1 MIKGTL
7 KYCVCFLCILSLTQ
21 CNKSSDHQATSTN
34 TAFEL
39 LESENTG
46 IDFINQVEDKE
57 EFNILTYRNY
67 YNGGGVA
74 IGDINNDGLKDV
86 FFTANMGDNK
96 LYLNKGNLQFEDI
109 TEKAGIKGKNSW
121 TTGVTFADVNADG
134 YLDIYVCYSGD
145 AQKENKENELFINNK
160 NNTFTEKAAEYGL
173 NDAGLS
179 THATFFD
186 FDLDGDLDCYV
197 LNNSYKDPE
206 RISLYSKQR
215 FEYDALGG
223 DRLYENQ
230 SPPSL
235 RGSDPNGGVVQPKF
249 VDITKKSGIF
259 SSNIGFGLGISVGD
273 VNNDLYPDIYIS
285 NDFWERDYL
294 YINQKNGTFKES
306 LIDNISYTS
315 MSSMGSDMADINN
328 DGKLDIF
335 STDML
340 PPNNQRLKAATKFDD
355 FYLHDLKLKNS
366 YYYQFVQNCLHINK
380 GDGSFQETAFF
391 SGVAATD
398 WSWGALIFD
407 MNLDGQKDIFVSNG
421 LYHDITDSDFVDFI
435 GDKSEVEKVV
445 KANGKYDFR
454 DFVKFLPHNKRKNY
468 AFINAGGL
476 RFENL
481 AHDLNL
487 DQESFSNGAA
497 YGDLDND
504 GDFDLIVNNVNMPAF
519 VYKNTAVEKQSIY
532 IKFKLKGSQQNPFGI
547 GSTVQIYSKGELQ
560 TAHSMSSRGFQS
572 SSDTDITF
580 GIGNGKSV
588 DSVRILW
595 PDFKTQIIKSPS
607 INKTHHLDY
616 ANATGRYSP
625 AKSILNPVVEN
636 ITASSI
642 QNAIHQENLY
652 IDYDSDRLMPH
663 VLSTETPKLVKGDVN
678 NDGKEDFI
686 LQGAKGSAD
695 KLFLNQ
701 GNTFKESPQKAFLES
716 LNFEKTAGA
725 LFDAD
730 GDKDL
735 DYLVGVGGNEYRD
748 GFNAFVSF
756 YFEND
761 GKGNFTR
768 KTSNCPSFNGQIGCI
783 KPFDFDQDN
792 DIDLFIGGRS
802 VPGNYGLTPRSFLL
816 KNEGNG
822 QWTDITNNDTGPIGM
837 VTDAVWSDVNADN
850 WADLIVVGEWMPIT
864 VFVNNSGV
872 LNSPLPIP
880 NSSGWWNTIEM
891 VDIDQDGDKDYLIGN
906 WGLNMKLN
914 ASVEK
919 PLNLYVNDFDDN
931 KRADVI
937 LEWFTQEDEKPY
949 PFASKQDLTAQIPS
963 LKKSVLKYQEFAKK
977 QVKDLFPPEKLSKS
991 IQKTVTSFSSSVLLN
1006 QNGSLVLE
1014 ALPYEAQMS
1023 PIFAFEVSDF
1033 DNDKITDFYAGGN
1046 FYRLKPEI
1054 GRHDGFHG
1062 GYFKG
1067 LGKGK
1072 FRYVSDAYSGIQT
1085 KGEVRDAIKID
1096 NKLII
1101 SRNNESVLIFKLK

>member
-1 MIKGTL
+1 MIKRTL
-7 KYCVCFLCILSLTQ
+7 KYYIGLLCILCLTQ
-21 CNKSSDHQATSTN
+21 CNKSPTHQSTSIN
-34 TAFEL
+34 AAFDL
-39 LESENTG
+39 LAADDTG

-74 IGDINNDGLKDV
+74 VGDINNDGLKDI
-86 FFTANMGDNK
+86 FFTANIGDNK
-96 LYLNKGNLQFEDI
+96 LYLNKGNLKFEDI

-121 TTGVTFADVNADG
+121 ATGVTFADVNADG
-134 YLDIYVCYSGD
+134 YLDIYVCYSGN

-197 LNNSYKDPE
+197 LNNSYIDPE
-206 RISLYSKQR
+206 KISLYSKQR

-230 SPPSL
+230 SPPS
-235 RGSDPNGGVVQPKF
+235 PNGGVIQPKF

-273 VNNDLYPDIYIS
+273 INNDLYPDIYIS

-306 LIDNISYTS
+306 LVDNLSYTS

-340 PPNNQRLKAATKFDD
+340 PPDNHRLKAATKFDD

-435 GDKSEVEKVV
+435 SDKSEVEKVV
-445 KANGKYDFR
+445 KANGKYSFK
-454 DFVKFLPHNKRKNY
+454 DFVKFLPPNKRKNY
-468 AFINAGGL
+468 AFINAGHL

-481 AHDLNL
+481 AQALNL
-487 DQESFSNGAA
+487 DQESFSNGSA

-504 GDFDLIVNNVNMPAF
+504 GDWDLVVNNVNMPAF
-519 VYKNTAVEKQSIY
+519 VYKNNAVEKQAKY
-532 IKFKLKGSQQNPFGI
+532 IKFTLKGSQHNPFGI
-547 GSTVQIYSKGELQ
+547 GSTIELYSKGELQ
-560 TAHSMSSRGFQS
+560 VAHCMSSRGFQS

-580 GIGNGKSV
+580 GIGNGQSV

-595 PDFKTQIIKSPS
+595 PDFKTQTIKSPP
-607 INKTHHLDY
+607 INKTHRLDY
-616 ANATGRYSP
+616 INATGRYSP
-625 AKSILNPVVEN
+625 TKSILNPIAEN
-636 ITASSI
+636 STSSTI
-642 QNAIHQENLY
+642 KNAIHQENLY

-701 GNTFKESPQKAFLES
+701 GNTFKESPQKAFVES

-735 DYLVGVGGNEYRD
+735 DYLAGVGGNEYRD
-748 GFNAFVSF
+748 GYKAFVSL

-761 GKGNFTR
+761 GKGNFIR
-768 KTSNCPSFNGQIGCI
+768 KTSNCPQFNGQIGCI

-802 VPGNYGLTPRSFLL
+802 VPGSYGLTPRSYLL
-816 KNEGNG
+816 INNGNG
-822 QWTDITNNDTGPIGM
+822 QWRDLTNNDTGPIGM

-850 WADLIVVGEWMPIT
+850 WVDLIVVGEWMPIT
-864 VFVNNSGV
+864 VFVNNNGV

-880 NSSGWWNTIEM
+880 NSNGWWNTIEV

-914 ASVEK
+914 ASIEK

-949 PFASKQDLTAQIPS
+949 PFASKQDLTAQMPQ
-963 LKKSVLKYQEFAKK
+963 LKKSALKYQDFATK
-977 QVKDLFPPEKLSKS
+977 QVKDLFPTEKLSKS
-991 IQKTVTSFSSSVLLN
+991 VQKTVTTFSSSVLLN
-1006 QNGSLVLE
+1006 QNGNLVLE

-1023 PIFAFEVSDF
+1023 PIFAFEASDF
-1033 DNDKITDFYAGGN
+1033 DNDKIVDFYAGGN
-1046 FYRLKPEI
+1046 FYRLKPEL
-1054 GRHDGFHG
+1054 GRYDGLHG

-1072 FRYVSDAYSGIQT
+1072 FRYVSDVYSGIQT
-1085 KGEVRDAIKID
+1085 RGEIRDAIKID

-1101 SRNNESVLIFKLK
+1101 SRNNESVQIFKLKQ